1 MRSAQNPSTSKARL
15 NARDV
20 WARFRPSSRSMEKSP
35 SMRWRASLAASGS
48 DGLPF
53 TGMRSAW
60 SSASIQSDLHIVAA
74 LDARAEASREPI
86 PMRDREPPL
95 PST

>member
-1 MRSAQNPSTSKARL
+1 M
-15 NARDV
+15 
-20 WARFRPSSRSMEKSP
+20 
-35 SMRWRASLAASGS
+35 G
-48 DGLPF
+48 
-53 TGMRSAW
+53 
-60 SSASIQSDLHIVAA
+60 SDLHIVAA